1 MGSHAQG
8 AQHPGGVKGVS
19 ASVVAMRLLGAWR
32 RIAQGHVAL
41 AAGCSCGVAVSNLR
55 VADFEQDI
63 LEFLYGKHGGS
74 WRSES
79 ISDLLSAIAKK
90 PESGAAALLADLQ
103 GSIES
108 FEQQHS
114 GR

>member
-1 MGSHAQG
+1 MPRTRALRQ
-8 AQHPGGVKGVS
+8 AAAPTPAAS
-19 ASVVAMRLLGAWR
+19 ALRLLGAWR
-32 RIAQGHVAL
+32 RLAQGHVAL
-41 AAGCSCGVAVSNLR
+41 AAGCSCGVAVSSLR

-63 LEFLYGKHGGS
+63 LEFLYGRHGAG

-79 ISDLLSAIAKK
+79 IADLLTKISR
-90 PESGAAALLADLQ
+90 SGGDGATGLLADLQ

>member
-1 MGSHAQG
+1 MSRRQSRPPAPDVPG
-8 AQHPGGVKGVS
+8 A
-19 ASVVAMRLLGAWR
+19 ALRLLGAWR
-32 RIAQGHVAL
+32 GLAQGHVAL
-41 AAGCSCGVAVSNLR
+41 AAGCSCGVAVSTRR

-63 LEFLYGKHGGS
+63 LEFLYAKHGAG

-79 ISDLLSAIAKK
+79 ISDLLTKISKDRAPGA
-90 PESGAAALLADLQ
+90 GAAALLADLA

-108 FEQQHS
+108 FDQQHS

>member
-1 MGSHAQG
+1 
-8 AQHPGGVKGVS
+8 V
-19 ASVVAMRLLGAWR
+19 RLLGAWH

-41 AAGCSCGVAVSNLR
+41 AVGCSCGVGVSNLR

-63 LEFLYGKHGGS
+63 LEFLYGKHGGG
-74 WRSES
+74 WKSES
-79 ISDLLSAIAKK
+79 IAELRTRISRAPQA
-90 PESGAAALLADLQ
+90 GAPALLADLK

>member
-1 MGSHAQG
+1 
-8 AQHPGGVKGVS
+8 
-19 ASVVAMRLLGAWR
+19 MRLLGAWN
-32 RIAQGHVAL
+32 RIAQSHVAL
-41 AAGCSCGVAVSNLR
+41 AVGCSCGVGVSNLR

-63 LEFLYGKHGGS
+63 LQFLYGRHGALWKSGS
-74 WRSES
+74 IAELLTR
-79 ISDLLSAIAKK
+79 ISRAPQA
-90 PESGAAALLADLQ
+90 GAAALLKDLQ

>member
-1 MGSHAQG
+1 
-8 AQHPGGVKGVS
+8 
-19 ASVVAMRLLGAWR
+19 MRLLGAWN

-41 AAGCSCGVAVSNLR
+41 AAGCSCGVAISNLR

-63 LEFLYGKHGGS
+63 LEFLYGKHGSGWKS
-74 WRSES
+74 SS
-79 ISDLLSAIAKK
+79 IGELLARISKA
-90 PESGAAALLADLQ
+90 PEAGAQALLADLQ

>member
-8 AQHPGGVKGVS
+8 AQHPGRIE
-19 ASVVAMRLLGAWR
+19 ALRLLGAWR
-32 RIAQGHVAL
+32 RIAQGHVAMAL
-41 AAGCSCGVAVSNLR
+41 GCSCGVGVTTLR

-63 LEFLYGKHGGS
+63 LEFLYGKHGTG

-79 ISDLLSAIAKK
+79 ITDLLTRIAKH
-90 PESGAAALLADLQ
+90 PEAGANALLADLQ

>member
-1 MGSHAQG
+1 MQ
-8 AQHPGGVKGVS
+8 
-19 ASVVAMRLLGAWR
+19 LLGAWR

-41 AAGCSCGVAVSNLR
+41 ALGCSCGVGVSNLR

-63 LEFLYGKHGGS
+63 LEFLYGKHGAG
-74 WRSES
+74 WKSEGITELLTR
-79 ISDLLSAIAKK
+79 ISKQ
-90 PESGAAALLADLQ
+90 PEPGAQALLADLQ